1 MFKCA
6 AVQTDSHQLCLEQY
20 GNSEILKDF
29 PITSLP
35 GLCLC
40 NHKRK
45 CTLCVQLKSRHS
57 NHFLAT
63 GWERT
68 HPMIGPHVGCRLR
81 ASAPRKIL
89 PPSVSFAP
97 PQPRLKGAGTPSCAQ
112 VVVGPQ
118 PHQPGPRPAQE
129 SEQLPELSATLVQP
143 FSMKSKLK
151 SLVMAINALVD

>member
-1 MFKCA
+1 MLLLSLLFVGLWPWHYVRIITT
-6 AVQTDSHQLCLEQY
+6 AVPILGGPAFCYVFLPLNSLPFVQMCCSSDWYTAHQLCLEHY

-45 CTLCVQLKSRHS
+45 CTLCVQLKSRHT

-63 GWERT
+63 AWERT

-89 PPSVSFAP
+89 PPCP
-97 PQPRLKGAGTPSCAQ
+97 L
-112 VVVGPQ
+112 
-118 PHQPGPRPAQE
+118 PRPNH
-129 SEQLPELSATLVQP
+129 V
-143 FSMKSKLK
+143 SKGPAHHLAPK
-151 SLVMAINALVD
+151 LW